1 MSARS
6 SSFSLGTLVQYAFLA
21 VLAYVLAGAPLLSIL
36 SSSDG
41 RREIDRPRNVEISKE
56 KLESLV
62 IPEGNLTC
70 GEHAYRGVYVLSR
83 EPLVVYIEGFL
94 TEDECGHV
102 VELSEPLFTPS
113 TVWTSGHERLD
124 PSVRLSEKARVS
136 RDNVVQ
142 CIEERARTFQ
152 GWRPYVFVERLWAQ
166 RYGPGGHYSYH
177 YDWSTATRHAGRVS
191 SFMVWLDADCT
202 GGGTR
207 FPRLTRPGDK
217 SWCRFVEC
225 EGEGDFGEEEGQ
237 GVTFKPIKGNA
248 VFWENMRSD
257 GTGYEESWHAGLPV
271 KSGTKIGLNIWSW
284 YQEGYDPHAQEQETS
299 SGP

>member
-102 VELSEPLFTPS
+102 VELRCVLF
-113 TVWTSGHERLD
+113 VGIFFK
-124 PSVRLSEKARVS
+124 SVSLFLFCLFSSQLSLCS
-136 RDNVVQ
+136 
-142 CIEERARTFQ
+142 I
-152 GWRPYVFVERLWAQ
+152 
-166 RYGPGGHYSYH
+166 
-177 YDWSTATRHAGRVS
+177 S
-191 SFMVWLDADCT
+191 S
-202 GGGTR
+202 
-207 FPRLTRPGDK
+207 
-217 SWCRFVEC
+217 
-225 EGEGDFGEEEGQ
+225 
-237 GVTFKPIKGNA
+237 I
-248 VFWENMRSD
+248 
-257 GTGYEESWHAGLPV
+257 
-271 KSGTKIGLNIWSW
+271 
-284 YQEGYDPHAQEQETS
+284 
-299 SGP
+299 